1 MGYGLSA
8 NPVLQ
13 GEPDY
18 KCPSRGIPGRPPPYC
33 GIIYPTNKD
42 SDACVLHGVLKIDLL
57 PTFVAQDITVYSHE
71 LKNKN
76 LNYIT
81 REPDEERERRNSGTK
96 LYRNQRPGG
105 CPFDLHLPLVA
116 SLRKFRSLLYETAE
130 SKICC
135 HRKPF
140 FDKAAM
146 ETPSDSIK
154 GSINAWRLCT
164 VTQVEELKSIIR
176 LLPIWAS
183 GIVFSA
189 VYSQMGTLFVLQGN
203 TMGTSFEIPIYDHLT
218 VPFARKF
225 TGHKTG
231 FTQLQCIVI
240 GLMTSIFDPDAM
252 RSLCSALSLTAA
264 AALGN
269 SDLLN

>member
-1 MGYGLSA
+1 MEAEKKKKSSFFSCFYLSINIGA
-8 NPVLQ
+8 LAAASCLVWIQTSVGRGWGFGILAVAMAFPV
-13 GEPDY
+13 
-18 KCPSRGIPGRPPPYC
+18 
-33 GIIYPTNKD
+33 
-42 SDACVLHGVLKIDLL
+42 
-57 PTFVAQDITVYSHE
+57 DITVYSHE
-71 LKNKN
+71 LKKKN

-189 VYSQMGTLFVLQGN
+189 VYSQMGTLFVLQG
-203 TMGTSFEIPIYDHLT
+203 TGPRESCPI
-218 VPFARKF
+218 FARIHIAF
-225 TGHKTG
+225 S
-231 FTQLQCIVI
+231 
-240 GLMTSIFDPDAM
+240 SI
-252 RSLCSALSLTAA
+252 SAHHQTHHSAPKSFSLSLYSTT
-264 AALGN
+264 GE
-269 SDLLN
+269 LLK